1 MSCFKGVL
9 LWLFPAVAL
18 AGTLEAQKDK
28 VEVYSSA
35 DRKSSVVATLGKGDT
50 LESGERSG
58 MYWPVKTKNGKTGFV
73 SVLMVKAKIEANS
86 SLNDA
91 MRDAVKKGRSSAAAD
106 GGRSRTAV
114 MGVRGLDDT
123 SDTGMAGSLR
133 PNTHAVFAM
142 EDFEIP
148 KGRIELQS
156 ELVAREIEN
165 RMKQN

>member
-28 VEVYSSA
+28 VEVYASA

-91 MRDAVKKGRSSAAAD
+91 MRDAVKKGAVQRRLMVDAQELRSWVCEVLMIRRTLEWQEVSD
-106 GGRSRTAV
+106 QILMQCTRWKISR
-114 MGVRGLDDT
+114 
-123 SDTGMAGSLR
+123 
-133 PNTHAVFAM
+133 F
-142 EDFEIP
+142 P
-148 KGRIELQS
+148 KGASNFRANLLRGKLKIE
-156 ELVAREIEN
+156 
-165 RMKQN
+165 